1 MNKKAREKLSCG
13 IVIVRK
19 TAEGPLLLMLR
30 AFNHWDFPKGMLKE
44 GETPRQAALR
54 EVAEESTITE
64 IEFAWGDASLDT
76 GPYGRSKTARY
87 FIGVTSQEA
96 VTLPVNPEIGRPE
109 HHEWRWLSLNEAR
122 SLVTPRVELVLD
134 WAEKQMNNL
143 PE

>member
-1 MNKKAREKLSCG
+1 
-13 IVIVRK
+13 
-19 TAEGPLLLMLR
+19 MLR